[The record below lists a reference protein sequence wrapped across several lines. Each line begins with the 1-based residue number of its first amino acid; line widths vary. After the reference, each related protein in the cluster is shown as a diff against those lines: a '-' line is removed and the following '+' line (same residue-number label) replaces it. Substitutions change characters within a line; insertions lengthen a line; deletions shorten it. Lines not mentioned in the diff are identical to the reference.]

1 MGRIFKW
8 TVLLIALIQ
17 SLVVSQTSLAY
28 CPDATR
34 PHASRCD
41 QYLRCDNLANGDH
54 VWTTVQCHKGL
65 VYRQYIGTCVV
76 PDNDWEC
83 DLSAEDDRN
92 TSDENVYGI
101 DNLQYSGPSST
112 ALDDGIELSR
122 AMFPDDHESSGD
134 GCLDQPFNEPEA
146 GSSQS
151 VENSSVSLLKEPSVT
166 STTKPAIKPAESA
179 ETTLQQLK
187 KLIKHQQNW
196 FNTQMKRRN
205 FLSAEK
211 GHYSTASSQEAQAR
225 IPTRSNLDTII
236 ASSSTDAPKPAHGIV
251 SEDIIRNLLNIS
263 QQLISNQKD
272 AAALRTNVEK
282 KPIVTPIYIP
292 VPVGP
297 AYQSSHQDYAT
308 KILNNSQD
316 PPVGVSLTNA
326 YNIPQK
332 YYTPQ
337 GNPGTKLQQN
347 EFVQQ
352 GPILY
357 DGYGNQI
364 LPMPSYPQ
372 QFGPFNAYQN
382 PTHNPYT
389 AQRLEQQNSPYNTP
403 GIAGPGTGQLLQA
416 PVGNQG
422 SYNNFQPLGSPVN
435 YNQQPNN
442 NFQQLNPSVNYNRQ
456 PDYAAQHVS
465 FNRNEL
471 LDQTAPEDSDVDEG
485 SDESDY
491 AESKPASQ
499 AAFTD
504 ELSDSDESAGSA
516 SHLQMKLFALGDD
529 TTLDYDQ
536 YKDSLMPMLEAN
548 PHDSRISVLTCSLGS
563 RQPNRT
569 DCFRYYVCNP
579 HNGMFQ
585 TFTCPSNT
593 AFNKVTRLCDTVSY
607 KPCQALKTEQQKH
620 PQPLLRE
627 QALSKRRKQYAHRKQ
642 QKNPTEK
649 ELLRTAQKYV
659 ALIRREAMKVLTRTS
674 DAQQSVPLTVLHRK
688 APVVSESTKLATKTT
703 TTPTTKANRTAPR
716 CHLEGRM
723 ADPVD
728 NHNYYL
734 CHRKSPKKFTKLK
747 MACPTGLIYCAA
759 SQYCTLAPNC

>member
-1 MGRIFKW
+1 MRHIFKF
-8 TVLLIALIQ
+8 TVLFTALIQ

-34 PHASRCD
+34 PHATRCD

-92 TSDENVYGI
+92 TNSDENVYGI
-101 DNLQYSGPSST
+101 DNLQYSAPSST

-122 AMFPDDHESSGD
+122 AIFPDDQESSGD
-134 GCLDQPFNEPEA
+134 GGLDQTFDEPVTS
-146 GSSQS
+146 GSKN
-151 VENSSVSLLKEPSVT
+151 VENLSISQFKEPSVT
-166 STTKPAIKPAESA
+166 SAATPTIKPTEDSS

-196 FNTQMKRRN
+196 INTQMKRRN
-205 FLSAEK
+205 FLSGENGYFSA
-211 GHYSTASSQEAQAR
+211 TSSQEVHAR
-225 IPTRSNLDTII
+225 VPTSSNSNSPATTSSE
-236 ASSSTDAPKPAHGIV
+236 ASKPAPGIV

-263 QQLISNQKD
+263 QQLISNQKE
-272 AAALRTNVEK
+272 AAALRTDVEK
-282 KPIVTPIYIP
+282 KPIVTQIYIP

-297 AYQSSHQDYAT
+297 SFQSSHPDYSS
-308 KILNNSQD
+308 KILNNAQD
-316 PPVGVSLTNA
+316 PSVGVSLTNA
-326 YNIPQK
+326 YNIPQN
-332 YYTPQ
+332 YYTSQ
-337 GNPGTKLQQN
+337 GNIGTRLQQN
-347 EFVQQ
+347 ESIQQ
-352 GPILY
+352 HPILY

-364 LPMPSYPQ
+364 LPMSSNP
-372 QFGPFNAYQN
+372 QFGPFNPYQN
-382 PTHNPYT
+382 PTQSPYT
-389 AQRLEQQNSPYNTP
+389 AHRPGQQNSPYSTP
-403 GIAGPGTGQLLQA
+403 VNGPLLQA
-416 PVGNQG
+416 PFGSQG
-422 SYNNFQPLGSPVN
+422 LYNNFQPLGSSVN

-442 NFQQLNPSVNYNRQ
+442 NFQQLVPSVNYNKQ
-456 PDYAAQHVS
+456 PDYAGQLASV
-465 FNRNEL
+465 NRNEL
-471 LDQTAPEDSDVDEG
+471 LDQTASLDSDVDE
-485 SDESDY
+485 SSESDY
-491 AESKPASQ
+491 AESKPSQ
-499 AAFTD
+499 AAISD
-504 ELSDSDESAGSA
+504 ELELSDFDDSDSST

-529 TTLDYDQ
+529 TTLDYEQ

-548 PHDSRISVLTCSLGS
+548 PDDGRISVLTCSLGS

-607 KPCQALKTEQQKH
+607 KPCQTLKTEQQS
-620 PQPLLRE
+620 QLQQLLRE
-627 QALSKRRKQYAHRKQ
+627 QGLPKRRKTHRKQ

-659 ALIRREAMKVLTRTS
+659 ALIRREAMKVLTRTNG
-674 DAQQSVPLTVLHRK
+674 AQQSVPLAVRRK
-688 APVVSESTKLATKTT
+688 APISGSSNPVTRTSSTPTVQA
-703 TTPTTKANRTAPR
+703 TPTTKPSRTAPR
-716 CHLEGRM
+716 CRVEGRM

-728 NHNYYL
+728 FHNYYL

-747 MACPTGLIYCAA
+747 MACPTGLVYCAA
-759 SQYCTLAPNC
+759 SQYCTLATNC